1 MCFEGIEESTNETW
15 QDTENKVKYLI
26 SSHMPEVGGDI
37 VLERAHRVGRHSS
50 AESKPRKIVAHFLN
64 YKDRESVLKAKKKL
78 RGTNVFVNEDYSDR
92 VKKKCMDL
100 MPELMEARRTNQRE
114 CRQCYSVFGSAPN

>member
-37 VLERAHRVGRHSS
+37 VLERAHRVGRRSS

-64 YKDRESVLKAKKKL
+64 YKDHESVLKAKKKL
-78 RGTNVFVNEDYSDR
+78 RGTNVFVNEDYSDW
-92 VKKKCMDL
+92 VKKKRMDL
-100 MPELMEARRTNQRE
+100 MPELKEARRTNQRE
-114 CRQCYSVFGSAPN
+114 CRQCYSVFRSAPN